1 MKRILIIAGLIITAY
16 AWMIHSL
23 SFMTVNTRNQ
33 VEQEAFSK
41 AEEKNAKELLTTDE
55 LGQQVISNTDDMPSG
70 PSEADDVV
78 PQQLLEMEAEAK
90 AGSTLYNAGMD
101 DVDIPPLDPNKPND
115 EFSPALLPPTEPERE
130 VVPQDLKVLESQPQQ
145 EPSNI
150 NRDVPMV
157 GDPEEYLQPDELP
170 PEAAEIEV
178 LPYSLQIEEKRQGH

>member
-70 PSEADDVV
+70 LSEADDVL

-90 AGSTLYNAGMD
+90 AGSALYNLGMD
-101 DVDIPPLDPNKPND
+101 DVDLPPIDPNRPDDKP
-115 EFSPALLPPTEPERE
+115 STHQLPPTEPELE
-130 VVPQDLKVLESQPQQ
+130 VVPEDLRALESQPHP
-145 EPSNI
+145 ESSNKHLE
-150 NRDVPMV
+150 VPML
-157 GDPEEYLQPDELP
+157 GDLED
-170 PEAAEIEV
+170 
-178 LPYSLQIEEKRQGH
+178 